1 MTLDAPSPA
10 NRPLP
15 PLTLINGPRQLK
27 RMLERLHGQPAVAI
41 DTEANSL
48 HAYQE
53 QVCLIQLSV
62 PEADYIVDP
71 LSEQFAFAPE
81 TFAPFGELLADPAV
95 QKIFH
100 AAEYDLI
107 GLKRDFG
114 FQVANLFDTMQAA
127 RVMGWPQVG
136 LGSLLEKFFGIV
148 LDKRL
153 QRADWA
159 QRPLSPDLLGY
170 ARLDTRYLIDLRDVM
185 IGELTRAGRLAEA
198 QEDFRRLEHVE
209 GNGRVFDP
217 EGYRRIGRSNEL
229 SPRQLAALR
238 ELYLFRNE
246 QAKRLNRPPFKV
258 MGDQTL
264 IALALQMPAAAND
277 LRAAE
282 MSPHQ
287 IRRFGAGVLAA
298 LERAHHA
305 PVPGAAAARARPD
318 DAVLARYEALR
329 AWRKERAK
337 QRGVESDV
345 ILPRDVVWALA
356 RKPPRTLEELDQI
369 ADLGPWRRQEYGEE
383 ILKVLAKVR

>member
-27 RMLERLHGQPAVAI
+27 RMLERLRGQPAVAI

-62 PEADYIVDP
+62 PDADYIIDP

-114 FQVANLFDTMQAA
+114 FRVANLFDTMQAA

-185 IGELTRAGRLAEA
+185 IGELTRAGRLAGA

-217 EGYRRIGRSNEL
+217 EGYRRIGRANEL

-238 ELYLFRNE
+238 ELYLYRNE

-264 IALALQMPAAAND
+264 IALALQMPAAANE
-277 LRAAE
+277 LRGAE

-287 IRRFGAGVLAA
+287 VRRFGAGVLAA
-298 LERAHHA
+298 IERARHA
-305 PVPGAAAARARPD
+305 PVPEAAAARARPD

-369 ADLGPWRRQEYGEE
+369 ADFGPWRRQEYGEE